1 MRLGSF
7 QSLNNTGVKLD
18 FFFADIPPKM
28 SRASESSSLP
38 VAVVQASDV
47 AALASTGVVKRGIS
61 VTNKTEQNS
70 SSLILTI
77 GENYITQW
85 WVFWRCCSTVV
96 DRMPNDQEVWVQI
109 PPCAVFLWC
118 FLSLSLSISNG
129 SFSRSLK
136 DLEHDYAQW
145 SRGVGSNTTWHN
157 TRPFSSNNFSMSLSV
172 SFATFNK
179 SLKDV
184 ERNWFFCKTA

>member
-1 MRLGSF
+1 MRLDSF
-7 QSLNNTGVKLD
+7 QSLNNTGVKWD
-18 FFFADIPPKM
+18 SFFADIPPKM
-28 SRASESSSLP
+28 SRTSESSSLP

-85 WVFWRCCSTVV
+85 WVFGRCCSTAV
-96 DRMPNDQEVWVQI
+96 DHMPNDQEAWVQI

-118 FLSLSLSISNG
+118 FLSMCLSISNG
-129 SFSRSLK
+129 SFSRSLTATWLCLIIK
-136 DLEHDYAQW
+136 RFVLKYRLAQ
-145 SRGVGSNTTWHN
+145 HEA
-157 TRPFSSNNFSMSLSV
+157 FSFNNFSMSLSI

-184 ERNWFFCKTA
+184 QRNWFFCKIA